1 MIRILEGQTIDE
13 TIFGIIY
20 TIDEDDP
27 WDDPASLIK
36 ANPNYGVSVFPDFL
50 LAQLQQAKRSASKQN
65 AFRTKHLNQWVGA
78 RTVWMNMLAWQRQKR
93 ELTVADMAGC
103 RCWMALDL
111 ASKKDV
117 AALVMLFEKAGQFYC
132 IPRFYAPKLLPRKTR
147 SIRTSHLK
155 VT

>member
-1 MIRILEGQTIDE
+1 RRDVIRILEGQTIDE

-93 ELTVADMAGC
+93 DFTIAD
-103 RCWMALDL
+103 
-111 ASKKDV
+111 
-117 AALVMLFEKAGQFYC
+117 
-132 IPRFYAPKLLPRKTR
+132 
-147 SIRTSHLK
+147 
-155 VT
+155 